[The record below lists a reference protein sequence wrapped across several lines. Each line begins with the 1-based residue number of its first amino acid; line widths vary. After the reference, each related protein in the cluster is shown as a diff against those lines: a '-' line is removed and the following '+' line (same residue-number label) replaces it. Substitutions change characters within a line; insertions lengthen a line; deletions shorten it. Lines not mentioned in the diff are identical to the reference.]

1 MGIVHAQGAEQE
13 AGARIQRPE
22 GLTTA
27 KLCSESGEL
36 ATEFCPKTVSA
47 LVIAAHE
54 PEAVRSS
61 TPSRSR
67 SSCQRLVGLPK
78 EDALARIETLKL
90 KAKVVE
96 KQVSG
101 VAAGI
106 VAQQSPAPGTLVK
119 AGSQVTLVVSAG
131 ASADAPP
138 KAAFTVSGS
147 PKVGKP
153 VSFDG
158 SESTDDGTIA
168 SYYWEFG
175 DGQTATGKSPSHTL
189 GVARDLRGDAVGD
202 RRRGAAGLGHQVD
215 RGQVALAPAPRRVTS
230 LRGRSG
236 PT

>member
-1 MGIVHAQGAEQE
+1 MRKVLNKKPERAFT
-13 AGARIQRPE
+13 RPD

-27 KLCSESGEL
+27 KLCSQSGGL
-36 ATEFCPKTVSA
+36 ATEFCPKPTSA
-47 LVIAAHE
+47 LVIAAHV
-54 PEAVRSS
+54 PEACELHTEPVQVKL
-61 TPSRSR
+61 P
-67 SSCQRLVGLPK
+67 RLVGLPK

-106 VAQQSPAPGTLVK
+106 VAEQSPAPGALVK

-138 KAAFTVSGS
+138 KAAFTVTGS
-147 PKVGKP
+147 PKAGKP
-153 VSFDG
+153 VSLDG

-175 DGQTATGKSPSHTL
+175 DGQTATGKSPSHTWAAPGTYEVTL
-189 GVARDLRGDAVGD
+189 WVTDNSGQQGSVTKSIAVK
-202 RRRGAAGLGHQVD
+202 
-215 RGQVALAPAPRRVTS
+215 
-230 LRGRSG
+230 
-236 PT
+236 